1 MLYSRINN
9 QAIVYD
15 AMTEVSRGRST
26 KVSDKRRNPKLS
38 KPIGKDQIQRQK
50 LNPHYVAGFVD
61 GEGCFSVSIGKHKTL
76 KRGWEVRPEFEIELR
91 ADDQEILE
99 RILVTIG
106 AGKIYDCAYDRYGW
120 YPHVK
125 YKITN
130 RPDMITFLFPFLD
143 KYPLQAKKAKAYRIF
158 KKIVLMSVR
167 KEHLSDKGFEKITAL
182 RQQLREMGKKSKTF
196 GNREGAGKPLAPWC
210 RNLDK

>member
-1 MLYSRINN
+1 M
-9 QAIVYD
+9 A
-15 AMTEVSRGRST
+15 EVSSVRST
-26 KVSDKRRNPKLS
+26 KRIDRRRNPKLS
-38 KPIGKDQIQRQK
+38 KPIGKEQIQRKK
-50 LNPHYVAGFVD
+50 LNPDYVSGFVD
-61 GEGCFSVSIGKHKTL
+61 GEGSFSVSIGKHQTL
-76 KRGWEVRPEFEIELR
+76 KRGLEVRPEFEIELR

-130 RPDMITFLFPFLD
+130 RPDMIKYLFPFLD
-143 KYPLQAKKAKAYRIF
+143 KNPLQAKKAKSYKIF
-158 KKIVLMSVR
+158 KQIVIMSSQ
-167 KEHLSDKGFEKITAL
+167 KKHLTDQGFEKIVGL
-182 RQQLREMGKKSKTF
+182 RQKLRELGKKSKTF

-210 RNLDK
+210 ETSN